1 MEGGN
6 MKLLDYRLALCISI
20 VLLIDAV
27 FLVMFAY
34 RDIDVA
40 YNLLNLQILTGQ
52 KWYDIS
58 LGGQFSADEIH
69 LMGLKFLFLSIVLYA
84 IAIFILIPQV
94 LNRGE
99 GK

>member
-1 MEGGN
+1 MEGRG
-6 MKLLDYRLALCISI
+6 MKIYQFAVYMSV
-20 VLLIDAV
+20 VLLFCATFIAMV
-27 FLVMFAY
+27 SY
-34 RDIDVA
+34 RQLDVA

-69 LMGLKFLFLSIVLYA
+69 LMGLRFLFLSIVLYA

-99 GK
+99 SK

>member
-1 MEGGN
+1 MEGRG
-6 MKLLDYRLALCISI
+6 MKMYQFTVYMSI
-20 VLLIDAV
+20 VLLFCATFIAMV
-27 FLVMFAY
+27 SCRQL
-34 RDIDVA
+34 DVA

-58 LGGQFSADEIH
+58 LGGQFSASEIH

>member
-1 MEGGN
+1 
-6 MKLLDYRLALCISI
+6 MKIYQFVVYVSV
-20 VLLIDAV
+20 VLLFCATFIAMV
-27 FLVMFAY
+27 SY
-34 RDIDVA
+34 RQLDVA

-69 LMGLKFLFLSIVLYA
+69 LMGLRFLFLSIVLYA
-84 IAIFILIPQV
+84 VAIFILIPQV

-99 GK
+99 SK